1 VYSSIINNTFQI
13 KRSHGDLLALVNMTK
28 KVSSSIPL
36 FISMAIYAYVI
47 SPVLRSGYMEDDRF
61 DSIWAV
67 TRKAAGVSGI
77 RDGLQWTQTYVSAL
91 GRFHPLAHV
100 LGATTF
106 EITDLHTF
114 KLISYVATLMAVFLI
129 AIFLVLWTG
138 RKEIAVFYLLIL
150 SGLSQFRIT
159 YDPILSFGLHT
170 KILIVL
176 LGFQL
181 LVLAKIKKEQNPKVW
196 VYILFLVLL
205 ICSGMYHEISV
216 VAFLALLPLVF
227 SFTKRKRDITIV
239 LIGWSFISYW
249 VIRVSLYFSKVN
261 ASLPFYQIE
270 RSPLTI
276 AKTYFQQVS
285 GVVPFVSTKDW
296 VHAGWEKYAVPFAVV
311 VIVGIL
317 AMCLLARNS
326 EGNSRGEGNVGDLGL
341 CGLLLVLLPGSVGAL
356 SEGHANI
363 GRWWDGYL
371 NVWVMQIGFAIAIA
385 ALTIKLKKHGSDRFR
400 HKSAIAIICLFTLMI
415 IPIKRIND
423 TVVDSNPQW
432 TQNTEI
438 NGWEREQTLRA
449 IRDGFLDSR
458 PSIPQLISLPPR
470 VWMSN
475 DYLETLSPD
484 VTPLTN
490 SWGRFSAMPQGVLYG
505 CQKSKEFKFA
515 TSVEKTFRCQNT
527 YGAVFSSFATS
538 FRDGYSIIGAAA
550 QITLSN
556 NPMKEQFRKHRN
568 QTLVK
573 GLKVFLSGQYKECKY
588 LNAKDR
594 DGVTKKYQL
603 KFDAGERYSLAS
615 PESVVDLNTLKMS
628 SCD

>member
-1 VYSSIINNTFQI
+1 MNT
-13 KRSHGDLLALVNMTK
+13 RK
-28 KVSSSIPL
+28 KVSGSIPL

-77 RDGLQWTQTYVSAL
+77 RDGLQWTQIYVSGL
-91 GRFHPLAHV
+91 GRFHPLAHI

-106 EITDLHTF
+106 EIINLHTF
-114 KLISYVATLMAVFLI
+114 KLISFLATLVAVFLI
-129 AIFLVLWTG
+129 ALFLVLWTG
-138 RKEIAVFYLLIL
+138 KQEIAVFYLLVL

-170 KILIVL
+170 KILIIL

-181 LVLAKIKKEQNPKVW
+181 LVLAKIKKEHNPKVW
-196 VYILFLVLL
+196 VYILFIVLL

-216 VAFLALLPLVF
+216 VASLALLPIVF

-239 LIGWSFISYW
+239 LISWSIISYW
-249 VIRVSLYFSKVN
+249 VIRVSLYFSKE
-261 ASLPFYQIE
+261 STQLPFYQIE

-276 AKTYFQQVS
+276 VKTYLQQIS
-285 GVVPFVSTKDW
+285 GVVPFLSTKDW
-296 VHAGWEKYAVPFAVV
+296 AHAGWEKYAVPFAVV
-311 VIVGIL
+311 VVAGIL
-317 AMCLLARNS
+317 AICLLPRNS
-326 EGNSRGEGNVGDLGL
+326 EGKSQREGNLGEVGL

-371 NVWVMQIGFAIAIA
+371 NVWVMQIGLAIAIA
-385 ALTIKLKKHGSDRFR
+385 ALTVKLKKHGSDHIRY
-400 HKSAIAIICLFTLMI
+400 KLAVAIICLFTLMI

-470 VWMSN
+470 VWMSD

-490 SWGRFSAMPQGVLYG
+490 SWGRFSEMPQGVLYG
-505 CQKSKEFKFA
+505 CKKSKEFKFA
-515 TSVEKTFRCQNT
+515 TSVEKTYRCQNT

-538 FRDGYSIIGAAA
+538 FKDGYSIIGEAV

-556 NPMKEQFRKHRN
+556 NPLKEQFRKNRN

-573 GLKVFLSGQYKECKY
+573 GIKVFLSGRYKECKY

-594 DGVTKKYQL
+594 EGITKKYQL
-603 KFDAGERYSLAS
+603 KFDAGKRYSLPS